1 MVAFAGGRI
10 AEMSRWASLAEAA
23 VDRPGVSVELVSST
37 RALLGLTKWS
47 AAYSDGEV
55 TLSLKIA
62 QETNRQR
69 HIPAPWRAGTH
80 TVLGWSLYRSGQ
92 FRAAQEMLSNAIV
105 LADEDGDVLN
115 AMISYGI
122 QSIIAAANGLPHE
135 AERLAS
141 QSESVSANNALGQH
155 FDRWGASFARGWLA
169 LTQQE
174 NARGRQHI
182 EHALEYVRRGPR
194 SLEVAEM
201 LTALSMA
208 EESLGDAAASAQ
220 HLIEAQRIL
229 ANCPDPGYLLADPRK
244 GSPKLQ
250 EPKAAEQYPGWASLT

>member
-1 MVAFAGGRI
+1 
-10 AEMSRWASLAEAA
+10 
-23 VDRPGVSVELVSST
+23 
-37 RALLGLTKWS
+37 
-47 AAYSDGEV
+47 
-55 TLSLKIA
+55 
-62 QETNRQR
+62 
-69 HIPAPWRAGTH
+69 
-80 TVLGWSLYRSGQ
+80 
-92 FRAAQEMLSNAIV
+92 MLSNAIV

-250 EPKAAEQYPGWASLT
+250 EPKAAEQYPGWASLTEAEMLISGLVSEGLTNRAIASKLSLSQHTIDSHLKHTFTKLDIRSRVQLTRVVLANLPRTRHP